1 MAMRAYVCKRTI
13 EGLDKVKELRDAAAH
28 DFKIAIMKSE
38 LDRIQSAAR
47 LTGERLVFT
56 VVEAAPTA

>member
-1 MAMRAYVCKRTI
+1 MQKRTI

-38 LDRIQSAAR
+38 LDRIQSAVR

-56 VVEAAPTA
+56 MV